1 MYWHNNRLIDQWD
14 KTEPKEFQVRN
25 WDIWTTDRIN
35 QWGKNQFKKESLK
48 KKKKT

>member
-14 KTEPKEFQVRN
+14 KTEPKEFQVSN

-35 QWGKNQFKKESLK
+35 QWGKNQFKKES
-48 KKKKT
+48 